1 LPGGGGVSADD
12 GGIFDRERRLDRTP
26 TKASHLIVGSH
37 DLFIELDCSVAR
49 SRAPARFGQAIG
61 PGVGV
66 RPLSIKLMKGFNG
79 NAAIEKQHPSH
90 SSARVQ

>member
-1 LPGGGGVSADD
+1 MISSSNWTARS
-12 GGIFDRERRLDRTP
+12 F
-26 TKASHLIVGSH
+26 
-37 DLFIELDCSVAR
+37 R

-79 NAAIEKQHPSH
+79 NAAIESSIHHIVLHRFSSSSSDAELGHPW
-90 SSARVQ
+90 A